1 MALTYNGGSP
11 TSITYNGHDL
21 MTVTYN
27 GVVVWRKAYWTA
39 APTNLRVNG
48 STSASASYC
57 SLSWTAASLY
67 GVSGI
72 TYYVYKDG
80 VQIGSTTNTSYSV
93 SVSSGMS
100 NVSFTVRAY
109 NATLGYSAYTNAVTY
124 TYYVYVPPTPTTSTV
139 CASNSF
145 TKTSSGNDYSS
156 PICANNSST
165 GYAAYEFNGDSM
177 FSSCSSAYLHFYVT
191 RFPGT
196 VRIAVRSGN
205 DSWVSYNTGLA
216 TNATVSATE
225 GWNTVSIKDA
235 LSSLSGISSAGV
247 KVYFRSE
254 SMTRISG
261 DGDSN
266 AAYIYLSE

>member
-48 STSASASYC
+48 STSATASYC

-67 GVSGI
+67 GLSGI
-72 TYYVYKDG
+72 TYYIYKDG
-80 VQIGSTTNTSYSV
+80 VQIATTTQTSYSV
-93 SVSSGMS
+93 SVSSSMS

-109 NATLGYSAYTNAVTY
+109 NATLGFSDYTNSVTY
-124 TYYVYVPPTPTTSTV
+124 TYYVYVAPTPTTATV
-139 CASNSF
+139 YGASSF
-145 TKTSSGNDYSS
+145 TKTSDGNDYSS

-165 GYAAYEFNGDSM
+165 GYAAYTFDGNSLFDS
-177 FSSCSSAYLHFYVT
+177 FSSAYLHFYVE
-191 RFPGT
+191 RFPAT
-196 VRIAVRSGN
+196 VRISVRSGN
-205 DSWVSYNTGLA
+205 DSWVSYNTGLV
-216 TNATVSATE
+216 TNVTVSAST
-225 GWNTVSIKDA
+225 GWNTVSIADA

-254 SMTRISG
+254 AMTRISG
-261 DGDSN
+261 ASDSN